1 MKCSSL
7 SLELPYLTTSSV
19 ICQELFSKF
28 FEFRLS
34 LWLPLVWQFS
44 NFNTSKTVCQEVFFV
59 LFQTFW
65 TAFFNFLAAVSN
77 FYMLPHQIA
86 FVKNF
91 FHFFS
96 NSILCFAVPRG
107 QLAYTST
114 PKSVCQARICKVW
127 KFFLRRAPGPPLH
140 ISWYEKRRAEALPYT
155 VTLN

>member
-7 SLELPYLTTSSV
+7 SLELLYLTTSLV

-34 LWLPLVWQFS
+34 LWSPLVWQLF
-44 NFNTSKTVCQEVFFV
+44 NFNTFKSACQELFFV
-59 LFQTFW
+59 LFETFSF
-65 TAFFNFLAAVSN
+65 AFFNFLAAVSN
-77 FYMLPHQIA
+77 FYMLPHRIA

-96 NSILCFAVPRG
+96 NSILCFAAPRG

-114 PKSVCQARICKVW
+114 PQMLCQAWIFTFR
-127 KFFLRRAPGPPLH
+127 KFLPVRFCVLPGRTSEYKKGEPKL
-140 ISWYEKRRAEALPYT
+140 SL
-155 VTLN
+155 LLL